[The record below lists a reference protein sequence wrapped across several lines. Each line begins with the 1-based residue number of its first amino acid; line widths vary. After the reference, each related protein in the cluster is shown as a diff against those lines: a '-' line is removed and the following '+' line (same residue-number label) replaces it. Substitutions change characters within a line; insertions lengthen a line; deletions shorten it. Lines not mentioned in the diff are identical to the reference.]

1 MDEMNTRVE
10 EPVNN
15 QEFWGE
21 GIEELTEPELSDTGD
36 TLIRLRP
43 RDKVTIPRS
52 EYDQLLADSVRLKI
66 VQNYIITT
74 DPYESQKPV
83 WEAVA
88 GVSFKKP
95 EVKNY
100 GSESE

>member
-10 EPVNN
+10 ETVND

-66 VQNYIITT
+66 VQQYLLTT
-74 DPYESQKPV
+74 NPYSSEKPA

-88 GVSFKKP
+88 GVTFPK
-95 EVKNY
+95 EVKIN

>member
-1 MDEMNTRVE
+1 MDEKNITNVE
-10 EPVNN
+10 ETVNEP
-15 QEFWGE
+15 EFWGE
-21 GIEELTEPELSDTGD
+21 GIGELANCTE
-36 TLIRLRP
+36 IRLKP
-43 RDKVTIPRS
+43 KKDTVTIPRS
-52 EYDQLLADSVRLKI
+52 VYDQLLADSVRLKI
-66 VQNYIITT
+66 VQDYIITT

>member
-1 MDEMNTRVE
+1 MENIKSAVE
-10 EPVNN
+10 ETVNE
-15 QEFWGE
+15 QEFWGA
-21 GIEELTEPELSDTGD
+21 GLEELAEDSKDYTE
-36 TLIRLRP
+36 IRLKP
-43 RDKVTIPRS
+43 REDKITIPRS
-52 EYDQLLADSVRLKI
+52 VYDQLLADSVRLKI
-66 VQNYIITT
+66 VQDYIITT

>member
-1 MDEMNTRVE
+1 MENIKTTVE
-10 EPVNN
+10 ETVKEP
-15 QEFWGE
+15 EFWGE

-52 EYDQLLADSVRLKI
+52 EYDQLLADSVRLRI
-66 VQNYIITT
+66 VQQYLIAIN
-74 DPYESQKPV
+74 PYYSEKPA

-88 GVSFKKP
+88 GVAFPK
-95 EVKNY
+95 EVKSN